1 MRILSIKNIFAS
13 YGKKEVLKGI
23 DIYINE
29 GEIVSLFGPN
39 GAGKS
44 TVLRVIMGILKPVNG
59 SIYFKDIEITNLPVH
74 KRAQLGISYLIQG
87 GSIFTNLSVID
98 NLKLAVD
105 NSNNQNLKIFE
116 IFPELEAHKNTRAGL
131 LSGGLKQMLSISM
144 LLVKQPK
151 ILLLDEPSAG
161 LAPLAVKNL
170 LDKINLINKNFKIPI
185 LLVEQNIRYTAKM
198 SSRIYL
204 LKNGTVEKEYLT
216 SDELITSDA
225 YEKIFFE
232 T

>member
-105 NSNNQNLKIFE
+105 NSNNQNLKIFD